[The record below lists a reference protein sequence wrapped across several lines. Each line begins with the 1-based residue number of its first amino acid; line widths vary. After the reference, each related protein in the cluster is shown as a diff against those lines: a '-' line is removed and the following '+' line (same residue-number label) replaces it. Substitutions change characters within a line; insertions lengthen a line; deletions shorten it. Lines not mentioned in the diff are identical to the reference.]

1 MNILITGA
9 RSGIGLELTKQFLA
23 RGETVFA
30 GVRDPQRA
38 PDLAALGS
46 SGSLEVIALDV
57 TDRKSIEA
65 AVEQVRGKTD
75 ALDTLINNAG
85 VLTTRGERH
94 MAEFGDLTDDE
105 AEAIFRTNVI
115 APFMVAQALRDLLQK
130 SAQPKIVSIS
140 SGYGSVSSND
150 GSFPL
155 WYGASKAALNMGMR
169 TAAAQLAKDQFT
181 VAVIS
186 PGWVKTEMGGPGAT
200 LTPEQS
206 VSGIVRVIDEL
217 DPGKNGKFLDY
228 RGREIPW

>member
-1 MNILITGA
+1 
-9 RSGIGLELTKQFLA
+9 
-23 RGETVFA
+23 
-30 GVRDPQRA
+30 
-38 PDLAALGS
+38 
-46 SGSLEVIALDV
+46 
-57 TDRKSIEA
+57 
-65 AVEQVRGKTD
+65 
-75 ALDTLINNAG
+75 
-85 VLTTRGERH
+85 
-94 MAEFGDLTDDE
+94 
-105 AEAIFRTNVI
+105 
-115 APFMVAQALRDLLQK
+115 MVAQALRDLLQK